1 MTRGRG
7 DAEMTF
13 GDESDRQGAK
23 FKEVALPPGALDD
36 PANQLLKITGRDPKA
51 DPAASAPRS
60 AARKQGPAAGRTS
73 WNRRLRPR
81 HRGVVQKYF
90 GGK

>member
-1 MTRGRG
+1 
-7 DAEMTF
+7 MTF

-23 FKEVALPPGALDD
+23 FKDVVLPPGALDD
-36 PANQLLKITGRDPKA
+36 PANEVLKVTGRDPRA
-51 DPAASAPRS
+51 DPAKSAPRS
-60 AARKQGPAAGRTS
+60 AARKQGPASGRTS